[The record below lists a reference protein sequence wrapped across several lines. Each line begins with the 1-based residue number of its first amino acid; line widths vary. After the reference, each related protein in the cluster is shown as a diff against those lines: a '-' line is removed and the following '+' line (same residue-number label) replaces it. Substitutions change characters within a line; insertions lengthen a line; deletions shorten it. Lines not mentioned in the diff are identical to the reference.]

1 MSRQVIPCL
10 GGSDRVL
17 QFALDLGALERSQAQ
32 QRQRRNALLVPRA
45 RLVILERAGQL
56 LGMSDDLFR
65 LPWHACHLTTR
76 AATAWMTSRSPSADS
91 TRPTSRSC
99 ASRLGPDDHRDALV
113 QGDRTDVI
121 AQGAEMS
128 ASEGPRLWALLSRM
142 IGSPRS
148 THRHVALPDDHLA
161 ASPASSSAADRAEG
175 RDLTDVDGIKH
186 ALGRWDEDPAA
197 SGLHAR
203 RLTLAL
209 AGAHLSAGYDVV
221 LGQYLARTSFIEDL
235 ETLAERLDAQ
245 WVELILDIDSATL
258 ADRLARRANE
268 PDRPEHLVNNRL
280 VGPEDAQHLPESI
293 ETVRRSRPGAVRIDA
308 RGSHT
313 STLDRLRAALER

>member
-1 MSRQVIPCL
+1 MPCL
-10 GGSDRVL
+10 TIIW
-17 QFALDLGALERSQAQ
+17 Q
-32 QRQRRNALLVPRA
+32 RA
-45 RLVILERAGQL
+45 RL
-56 LGMSDDLFR
+56 
-65 LPWHACHLTTR
+65 P
-76 AATAWMTSRSPSADS
+76 
-91 TRPTSRSC
+91 
-99 ASRLGPDDHRDALV
+99 
-113 QGDRTDVI
+113 
-121 AQGAEMS
+121 
-128 ASEGPRLWALLSRM
+128 
-142 IGSPRS
+142 
-148 THRHVALPDDHLA
+148 
-161 ASPASSSAADRAEG
+161 SSAADRAEG